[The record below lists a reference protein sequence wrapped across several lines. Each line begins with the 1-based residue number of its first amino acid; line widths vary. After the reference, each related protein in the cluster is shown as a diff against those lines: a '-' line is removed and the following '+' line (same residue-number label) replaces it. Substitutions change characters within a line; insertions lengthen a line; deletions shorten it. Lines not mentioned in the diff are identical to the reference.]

1 MPLDFINTID
11 FHHFHHQLS
20 NTICHTGVGQGI
32 QRRKPKKFYLS
43 ISVNILIIHYIITTT
58 IVL

>member
-1 MPLDFINTID
+1 MPLDFINTIN

-20 NTICHTGVGQGI
+20 NTICHTGAGQGI